1 MDYTEIITAAIGLL
15 VAVITS
21 IVAPAVKA
29 FLTERIEKDKLERW
43 EKFVGIAVAAA
54 EQTIPSEQ
62 WKERKQFVYD
72 WLKNRGIEYD
82 ADAVDSM
89 IEAAVIKLHNELKV
103 GAGE

>member
-1 MDYTEIITAAIGLL
+1 M
-15 VAVITS
+15 AVITS
-21 IVAPAVKA
+21 VVAPAVKA
-29 FLTERIEKDKLERW
+29 FLSEKIEKDKLERW

-54 EQTIPSEQ
+54 EQTIPVA
-62 WKERKQFVYD
+62 ERKQFVYD

-103 GAGE
+103 GAE